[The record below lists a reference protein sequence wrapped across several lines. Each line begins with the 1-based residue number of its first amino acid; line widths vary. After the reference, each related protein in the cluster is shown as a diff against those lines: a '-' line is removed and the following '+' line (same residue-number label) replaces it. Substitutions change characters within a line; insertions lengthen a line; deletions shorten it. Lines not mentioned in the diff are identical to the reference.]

1 MIQGVPSYLK
11 FYPHSWPLLHPL
23 CSDSPLVLFLTTD
36 YCYFLPVFASACPL
50 VIALS
55 LVSLDVMVLS
65 LVVSGVMPDSCEDLL
80 AARTRRTPRE
90 SLDLVPQFL
99 TVNLVVFLV

>member
-1 MIQGVPSYLK
+1 MIQEVPSYLK

-55 LVSLDVMVLS
+55 LVSLDVMVLF
-65 LVVSGVMPDSCEDLL
+65 LVVSGVMPDIYKDLL
-80 AARTRRTPRE
+80 VARTRRTPRE
-90 SLDLVPQFL
+90 SLDLLQSL
-99 TVNLVVFLV
+99 TVNLFVFLV